1 MVKVN
6 KILVIGGTG
15 FIGYHVIKE
24 ALKRRW
30 KVTSISTSKPKK
42 LRRHPKVDYKIANLE
57 NIKSL
62 FKAIKGSYDYVVN
75 AGGYGKNP
83 DFNKDGVKLF
93 KTHYQGTINLVEILS
108 NKKIKKFVQIGS
120 SAEYGY
126 MKSPL
131 KEHKHCDPKT
141 PYGIAKYLS
150 TQFLLNMHSVKRFP
164 SIILRF
170 FLVYGPKQD
179 QNRIL
184 PIVIENCLR
193 DKKFPTTKGDQY
205 CDFCHINDAIKAIF
219 KSLLLKSINGEI
231 INIGSGKPIQIKKV
245 IKLVKNLIGK
255 GKPQIGKLQ
264 YKIGTNKKLYPSIIK
279 AKKKINWKP
288 SITFEKGLKETI
300 TYFYER

>member
-1 MVKVN
+1 MV
-6 KILVIGGTG
+6 L
-15 FIGYHVIKE
+15 
-24 ALKRRW
+24 
-30 KVTSISTSKPKK
+30 TSKSFSVERNFEEVAKTSDEKYLLDFASVKSGDNGEIKYIVLISFAKPQK
-42 LRRHPKVDYKIANLE
+42 LTNGD
-57 NIKSL
+57 
-62 FKAIKGSYDYVVN
+62 
-75 AGGYGKNP
+75 
-83 DFNKDGVKLF
+83 
-93 KTHYQGTINLVEILS
+93 
-108 NKKIKKFVQIGS
+108 
-120 SAEYGY
+120 
-126 MKSPL
+126 
-131 KEHKHCDPKT
+131 
-141 PYGIAKYLS
+141 KYLS

-170 FLVYGPKQD
+170 FLVYGHKQD

-300 TYFYER
+300 TNFYER